1 MKFVP
6 EEIIDKVIGELEVD
20 GITESLIEDLKQS
33 QPVVFS
39 YLFSDSFDL
48 STQDEKEYLLYMVM
62 VAWLSMMNPHKLA
75 YGFAFN
81 LPFAQVTAIVT
92 MLMATTTNGY
102 VRALFTRDRACMSRS
117 M

>member
-39 YLFSDSFDL
+39 YLFHQIL
-48 STQDEKEYLLYMVM
+48 SLTLFAPHEKSELIGSEEV
-62 VAWLSMMNPHKLA
+62 
-75 YGFAFN
+75 
-81 LPFAQVTAIVT
+81 I
-92 MLMATTTNGY
+92 
-102 VRALFTRDRACMSRS
+102 
-117 M
+117 